1 MAENVCFLDCMKYA
15 KDCLGIEF
23 ELKDKQIETL
33 RSVYEG
39 NDTLAVLPTGF
50 GKSIIFQLLPFM
62 FQRKFGRRQPMIT
75 IIVTP
80 LNSIMQDQVQS
91 LTKRGIPACFLNI
104 EGTGVKTFVDGKR
117 YQKSFQDEDS
127 DTDIEEVVISSAPLQ
142 DVKKGN
148 FCLIYAHPETLVDK
162 KDFGKVLRSTVF
174 QERVCAIVV
183 DEVHMISEWGKEFRN
198 SFDKLGNLTCLFP
211 DVPHLALT
219 ATATKS
225 DIARLSEV
233 LQYRDTQF
241 VIANPDRP
249 NIYLEIR
256 SRLPNIRKFEKFD
269 NILAEIVSELSDKLD
284 RYPVTIAYC
293 NNLEAIGYAY
303 VYTEQ
308 KLGPRA
314 YIPQEGV
321 PENRIFGSFT
331 SVPQPP

>member
-1 MAENVCFLDCMKYA
+1 
-15 KDCLGIEF
+15 
-23 ELKDKQIETL
+23 
-33 RSVYEG
+33 
-39 NDTLAVLPTGF
+39 
-50 GKSIIFQLLPFM
+50 
-62 FQRKFGRRQPMIT
+62 
-75 IIVTP
+75 
-80 LNSIMQDQVQS
+80 
-91 LTKRGIPACFLNI
+91 
-104 EGTGVKTFVDGKR
+104 
-117 YQKSFQDEDS
+117 
-127 DTDIEEVVISSAPLQ
+127 
-142 DVKKGN
+142 
-148 FCLIYAHPETLVDK
+148 
-162 KDFGKVLRSTVF
+162 
-174 QERVCAIVV
+174 
-183 DEVHMISEWGKEFRN
+183 GKEFRN

-321 PENRIFGSFT
+321 PENRIFGQYHKDYSEKMKLQIV
-331 SVPQPP
+331 SELSKPQPKLRLVFASVALGMGLNAPSISQIIHFRPPTTLEKYFQEVGRAGRSGQSAKAIMFFNKNDVASNRKGMDPSIKEYVNTEGCLRKYLMKYFGFETVLYSGMPELCCSNCRKIQGS